1 MKFDRLRLVTRRARL
16 NMTQESLAAEAKV
29 SLRSVAAW
37 EAGTQL
43 PTLRMVNK
51 LADDLNVSADWL
63 LGGDAMDVVQASSTA
78 STLGENPAGYAANR
92 PPVPPWIRDLVERLS
107 AMDPGIRERAIRQFH
122 LTLDLL
128 MSAGIERR
136 VRYQSSAPDDADD
149 PASGTDPEIAE
160 TLRVGVMTAH
170 QLAAAQAAGKDVAPT
185 SGRSEPRLKSGP
197 GISRQSEP
205 AKPSPMKTSS

>member
-16 NMTQESLAAEAKV
+16 NMTQESLAAAAEV

-51 LADDLNVSADWL
+51 LADALNVSADWL
-63 LGGDAMDVVQASSTA
+63 LGGDAIDVVQASA
-78 STLGENPAGYAANR
+78 SSSKLAENSRGYSVDR
-92 PPVPPWIRDLVERLS
+92 PPVPAWIRDLVERLS

-128 MSAGIERR
+128 MSAGAERR
-136 VRYQSSAPDDADD
+136 GRYHHSGPGSVADPLTD
-149 PASGTDPEIAE
+149 NDPELAE
-160 TLRVGVMTAH
+160 TLRAGVMTAN
-170 QLAAAQAAGKDVAPT
+170 QLAAAQAAGRDEAPMSDR
-185 SGRSEPRLKSGP
+185 SGPRPKSGP
-197 GISRQSEP
+197 AISRQSGP
-205 AKPSPMKTSS
+205 AKPSPMKTS

>member
-16 NMTQESLAAEAKV
+16 NMTQESLAAAAEV

-51 LADDLNVSADWL
+51 LADALNVPADWL
-63 LGGDAMDVVQASSTA
+63 LGGDAKDSMQASASV
-78 STLGENPAGYAANR
+78 STLAENSLGYGANR
-92 PPVPPWIRDLVERLS
+92 PLTPPWIRDLVERLS
-107 AMDPGIRERAIRQFH
+107 AMEPGLRERAIRQFH

-128 MSAGIERR
+128 MSAGVERR
-136 VRYQSSAPDDADD
+136 SRYPSYGHDPADD
-149 PASGTDPEIAE
+149 PASGTDPEVAE
-160 TLRVGVMTAH
+160 TLRAGVMRAH
-170 QLAAAQAAGKDVAPT
+170 QIAAARAAGKDEEPT
-185 SGRSEPRLKSGP
+185 SGKSAPGPKSGP

-205 AKPSPMKTSS
+205 AKTNPMKTS

>member
-16 NMTQESLAAEAKV
+16 NMTQESLAAAAEV

-51 LADDLNVSADWL
+51 LADALNVSADWL
-63 LGGDAMDVVQASSTA
+63 LGGDAMDVVQSSATA

-107 AMDPGIRERAIRQFH
+107 AMDPGLRERAIRQFH

-136 VRYQSSAPDDADD
+136 ARYHHSGHDSADD
-149 PASGTDPEIAE
+149 PASGTDPEVAE
-160 TLRVGVMTAH
+160 ALRVGVMTANRI
-170 QLAAAQAAGKDVAPT
+170 AADQAAGRDEAPM
-185 SGRSEPRLKSGP
+185 SGRSEPRPKP
-197 GISRQSEP
+197 APAISRQSEP
-205 AKPSPMKTSS
+205 AKPSPMKTS